1 VSGPGL
7 GRLRR
12 AGVLEEDGW
21 PGEAAGGGGEGG
33 CGKRGEGGLAGARG
47 IERGAGRDGAGG
59 GAAAC
64 GWAVARRMPK
74 MRMLW
79 PTARHARARTSLV
92 I

>member
-1 VSGPGL
+1 MSGPGL
-7 GRLRR
+7 GRLRL

-47 IERGAGRDGAGG
+47 IERGAGG
-59 GAAAC
+59 GAAVG

-92 I
+92 S